1 MTTFTPAVPVASPQ
15 NPGDGSALDRVR
27 LAPLMGRTAGRPEVT
42 IGVIDGPVDLEHPD
56 LEQRSIRA
64 LAGRPPSCSGEDV
77 ACIHGTF
84 VAGILAARRG
94 TAAPAICPACTLAL
108 RPIFGASRTR
118 GVPSATPPELAA
130 AIRECIESGAR
141 IVNVSAA
148 LTSTRGDEQGVLAQA
163 LDLAVR
169 RGALVVV
176 AAGNQATLASSILT
190 RHPWALPVVACAVSG
205 RPVASATLS
214 RSTGTHGLCAP
225 GDVISLAPGGGR
237 RRLVGSS
244 AAAPFVTGAAAL
256 IWSQYPG
263 AHVSEI
269 RLALTGG
276 GRRSSVVPPLL
287 DAWSAYCEL
296 TRKRG
301 DSRA

>member
-1 MTTFTPAVPVASPQ
+1 MTFTPAVPVASPQ
-15 NPGDGSALDRVR
+15 NRGDSSALDRVR
-27 LAPLMGRTAGRPEVT
+27 LAPLMSRTAGRPEVT

-64 LAGRPPSCSGEDV
+64 LAGRPSSCSGEDV
-77 ACIHGTF
+77 ACIHG
-84 VAGILAARRG
+84 
-94 TAAPAICPACTLAL
+94 
-108 RPIFGASRTR
+108 
-118 GVPSATPPELAA
+118 
-130 AIRECIESGAR
+130 
-141 IVNVSAA
+141 
-148 LTSTRGDEQGVLAQA
+148 
-163 LDLAVR
+163 
-169 RGALVVV
+169 ALVVV
-176 AAGNQATLASSILT
+176 AAGDQATLASSILT

-296 TRKRG
+296 T
-301 DSRA
+301 